1 MADVDTHMA
10 GDSRFS
16 RVFYSVIRFI
26 VVGVSV
32 CYTRTKVVGKH
43 NIPSSG
49 AFLLAPIH
57 RSNIDTPL
65 AAYVTSRRLRFMG
78 KDSIWKIAPIGWVLS
93 ALGAFPVT
101 RGSADREALK
111 RCIAVLEA
119 GEPLVL
125 FPEGT
130 RQSGPIV
137 QPLFDGAAYVAV
149 KAGVPIVPVGIGG
162 SERVMPKGSKM
173 IYPRK
178 CVLVVGEPII
188 APMDETGRVPRSAVK
203 DVTSRL
209 YEDLQRLFDEAQ
221 RLAGTPNE

>member
-16 RVFYSVIRFI
+16 RSFYSVIRFI

-65 AAYVTSRRLRFMG
+65 AAYVSSRRLRFMG
-78 KDSIWKIAPIGWVLS
+78 KDSIWKYKPIGKIMTG
-93 ALGAFPVT
+93 LGAFPVT
-101 RGSADREALK
+101 RGSADLEALK
-111 RCIAVLEA
+111 RCIAIVQS
-119 GEPLVL
+119 GEPLVM

-130 RQSGPIV
+130 RHYGPEV
-137 QPLFDGAAYVAV
+137 QPLFDGAAYIAL
-149 KAGVPIVPVGIGG
+149 KTGVPIVPAAIAGT
-162 SERVMPKGSKM
+162 EDVMRSGSKA
-173 IYPRK
+173 IRFKK
-178 CVLVVGEPII
+178 CRMVIGKPI
-188 APMDETGRVPRSAVK
+188 AADVPGGGRA
-203 DVTSRL
+203 SREQIGDL
-209 YEDLQRLFDEAQ
+209 TVQLQNELQRLLDEAN
-221 RLAGTPNE
+221 RLIN